1 MPVQDMA
8 SNLTPQITAALI
20 AGIVAATTAIASIAL
35 QIIFRILDTKGKKK
49 QAILEK
55 RQEALLLALEVIDHV
70 YANTSF
76 NGMPKS
82 NTHEWDISTARSAMN
97 QMILY
102 CENPKRTVEAFAK
115 AIGLHNPDTQTPPQ
129 YGPRHLAEFRVT
141 VCEELGLPVPN
152 HVDRDVVWIFEL
164 AGSQKDAVG

>member
-8 SNLTPQITAALI
+8 SNLAPQITAALI
-20 AGIVAATTAIASIAL
+20 AGIVAATMAVASIVL
-35 QIIFRILDTKGKKK
+35 QIVFRILDAKGKKQ

-55 RQEALLLALEVIDHV
+55 RQETLLLALEVIDHV
-70 YANTSF
+70 YANTPF
-76 NGMPKS
+76 NGAPKG
-82 NTHEWDISTARSAMN
+82 NAHEWDISTARTAMN

-102 CENPKRTVEAFAK
+102 CENPKRTVEAFSK

-129 YGPRHLAEFRVT
+129 YGPRQLAEFRVI

-152 HVDRDVVWIFEL
+152 HFDRDVVWIFEL
-164 AGSQKDAVG
+164 PGSRKEAVV